1 MEKAHL
7 GWSRDMNVYDD
18 DDESTSEVMRAHEES
33 LQRLRRL
40 PASSQPLHPSTS
52 DF

>member
-18 DDESTSEVMRAHEES
+18 DGESTSEAMCAHEES
-33 LQRLRRL
+33 LQRL